1 MALGSKVYDAVDMLI
16 LHQLVESIEITDVH
30 LNELIV
36 WTILDVLKVGKV
48 TGIRKLV
55 KVDDTVI
62 WIFVHE

>member
-36 WTILDVLKVGKV
+36 WTILDVLEVGKV
-48 TGIRKLV
+48 TSIRKLV